1 MCRFY
6 VALLSTL
13 LCAGCRDQAA
23 SPDAAPDA
31 SLTAASEIRD
41 PEMIVTSDNSG
52 KATEEIVAKPLSTE
66 QTDFSDQWKS
76 ASEADRRTMADL
88 RKVYPVFL
96 GAEKSQIEK
105 AFGQPTNA
113 GVDNF
118 GADVMRYGLGDA
130 PEADGGGKYHL
141 TFVFEDELVVSVMGS
156 SATIAP

>member
-1 MCRFY
+1 MRRFY
-6 VALLSTL
+6 LALLSTL
-13 LCAGCRDQAA
+13 MCVGCRGQAA

-31 SLTAASEIRD
+31 RPTAVSEIRD
-41 PEMIVTSDNSG
+41 PEMIVTADNSR

-76 ASEADRRTMADL
+76 ASEGERRTMADL

-96 GAEKSQIEK
+96 GAEKGQIEK

-118 GADVMRYGLGDA
+118 GADVMRYELGDA
-130 PEADGGGKYHL
+130 PEVDGGGKYHL

-156 SATIAP
+156 FATSAP